1 MPFQPRIGS
10 ATWSRESCER
20 ELPLCPR
27 ETSTEA
33 WARSCR
39 SSKENRRIR
48 CKATSPFRE
57 GRVMNLSIFSF
68 FCLLSRSSP
77 FVVPFLSF
85 IPSKASC
92 SAPSAPPC
100 AARVLAAQL
109 RAPPLRPDA
118 ASRPVSLF
126 FFGEEKAF
134 GRGRTDDDDDRA
146 IAMMFFLFFFLVQ
159 FDSSGRV
166 RPCSG
171 FELDLLSARGW
182 TEKRTNEDTREKTIV
197 FFSLSQRR
205 LPKSHPNKKKNSIP
219 TSRPRKKKT
228 HSTQTPTARRKSPT
242 PGSPRPSPP
251 SGRRS
256 TPSSSSW
263 AGGRSLFPRR

>member
-57 GRVMNLSIFSF
+57 GRVMNLSIFRF

-77 FVVPFLSF
+77 FFVPVLSF

-126 FFGEEKAF
+126 FFWRGESIRSRAD
-134 GRGRTDDDDDRA
+134 RRRRRPSHRDDV
-146 IAMMFFLFFFLVQ
+146 FFILF
-159 FDSSGRV
+159 
-166 RPCSG
+166 PCSVR
-171 FELDLLSARGW
+171 FKW
-182 TEKRTNEDTREKTIV
+182 
-197 FFSLSQRR
+197 
-205 LPKSHPNKKKNSIP
+205 P
-219 TSRPRKKKT
+219 
-228 HSTQTPTARRKSPT
+228 SPT
-242 PGSPRPSPP
+242 LLWLRTRPPL
-251 SGRRS
+251 GQGVDRK
-256 TPSSSSW
+256 
-263 AGGRSLFPRR
+263 ANK